1 MKESRP
7 QSTPFQILRK
17 TYVRRLERALFVSLV
32 VAVVGLF
39 AARYIV
45 ISKQQPVAPVFE
57 IIVEDIPRTQQGV
70 RRPPPPKPAIPVPSE
85 DEAIP
90 DDATIEPTTLDLQMA
105 LSTGPGNASPGD
117 AIVAQARPIAFVFP
131 QFPDEERNKGIR
143 GTVRVS
149 IQIDEHGQVVDA
161 VIIDNT
167 TKSELCGRT
176 AIKAARATKFVPA
189 HNRMGPTISW
199 LVLPYTFKDS
209 N

>member
-7 QSTPFQILRK
+7 QSTPFQLLRK
-17 TYVRRLERALFVSLV
+17 TYPRRFEWAIFVAL
-32 VAVVGLF
+32 AVVLVAFF
-39 AARYIV
+39 AARYVV
-45 ISKQQPVAPVFE
+45 ISQQQTVAPEFE
-57 IIVEDIPRTQQGV
+57 IIVEDIPRTRQGV

-85 DEAIP
+85 DETIP
-90 DDATIEPTTLDLQMA
+90 DDATIEPTTLDLQVA
-105 LSTGPGNASPGD
+105 LSAGPGNASPGD

-149 IQIDEHGQVVDA
+149 IQIDELGQVVDA

-176 AIKAARATKFVPA
+176 ALKAARATKFVPA
-189 HNRMGPTISW
+189 NDRRGPTISW
-199 LVLPYTFKDS
+199 LVLPYTFRDS